1 MGKLVLNTSNLSE
14 KQKRFISC
22 RKNTINNINKDCKIL
37 GFTKQQLQ
45 ELERDFL

>member
-1 MGKLVLNTSNLSE
+1 MSKIVLNTSNLTE

-22 RKNTINNINKDCKIL
+22 RKNTIKNINKDCKIL
-37 GFTKQQLQ
+37 GFTDNQLQ